1 MSKKDNLFILV
12 GPTAIG
18 KTSVSIELAKRL
30 NGEIISADSM
40 QIYKYMD
47 IGTAK
52 ITAEEM
58 EGIPHYLIDI
68 VYPDEEFTVADYKIL
83 AEKHIKEINSRNK
96 LPIVVGGTGLY
107 VNSLIY
113 DLNFTQVP
121 PNEKIRKKLEDLA
134 EEYGNEYI
142 HKMLEKIDKE
152 SYERIH
158 VMDRKRII
166 RALEIFEATGIPMS
180 EQSSNFRKQIDKYN
194 LVMVGL
200 NMDREKLYE
209 RINLRVDK
217 MIEAGLIDEV
227 SSLLKM
233 GYSKSLTSMQGI
245 GYKELIRYLEGDISL
260 EESIE
265 LIKKG
270 SRNYAKRQLT
280 WFRRDSRIKW
290 FNVDE
295 YSNMDDLIK
304 HIIDYSEIILRR
316 ELN

>member
-1 MSKKDNLFILV
+1 MSKLNLFILV
-12 GPTAIG
+12 GPTASG
-18 KTSVSIELAKRL
+18 KTAVSIELAKRL

-52 ITAEEM
+52 ITPEEM
-58 EGIPHYLIDI
+58 EGIPHHLIDI
-68 VYPDEEFTVADYKIL
+68 VYPDEEFTVADYKVY
-83 AEKHIKEINSRNK
+83 AEKAIVDINNRKK

-107 VNSLIY
+107 VNSLVY
-113 DLNFTQVP
+113 DLDFTQVP
-121 PNEKIRKKLEDLA
+121 PNEKIRQRLEELA
-134 EEYGNEYI
+134 EKYGNEYI

-152 SYERIH
+152 SFNRIH
-158 VMDRKRII
+158 VSDRKRII
-166 RALEIFEATGIPMS
+166 RAIEIYEVTGKPMS
-180 EQSSNFRKQIDKYN
+180 EQSKDFRKQTDKYN

-200 NMDREKLYE
+200 NMDRQKLYE

-217 MIEAGLIDEV
+217 MIEAGLVEEV
-227 SSLLKM
+227 SNLLKM
-233 GYSKSLTSMQGI
+233 GYGKELVSMQGI
-245 GYKELIRYLEGDISL
+245 GYKEIIRYLEGDITL

-265 LIKKG
+265 LIKKC

-295 YSNMDDLIK
+295 YSSMDSLVE
-304 HIIDYSEIILRR
+304 HIIDYSEKILRR